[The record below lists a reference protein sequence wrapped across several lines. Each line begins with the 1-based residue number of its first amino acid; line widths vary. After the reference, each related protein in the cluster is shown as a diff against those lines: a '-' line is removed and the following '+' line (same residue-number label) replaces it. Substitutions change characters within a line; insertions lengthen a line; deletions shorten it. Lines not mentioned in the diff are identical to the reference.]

1 MTQKPADQRAVPTT
15 GKTRGLQQCATDRG
29 VFSILA
35 IDHRGS
41 LRRALNHQ
49 NPDDV
54 PGKALTAFK
63 HQVVAALAPAAS
75 AILVD
80 PEYGAAQVIEA
91 GALPGATGLIVALE
105 QTGYTGD
112 STARVSKLLPNWS
125 PQKARRIG
133 ASGVK
138 LLVYYHP
145 DAPTAAGVEEL
156 VRQVGAS
163 CIEAD
168 VPFFLEPLSYA
179 LDPKQRR
186 LPPQERRRVVLE
198 TARRLT
204 AVPGV
209 DVLKAEFPLD
219 VAAVPDE
226 TEWLASCR
234 ELTGASRVPW
244 VLLSAGV
251 DFETYLRQVTVAARA
266 GASGVAVGRAV
277 WKEAAE
283 VPAGERDLFLTT
295 VARERMARVTA
306 LCQALAHPWAA
317 RQPTRTG
324 TV

>member
-1 MTQKPADQRAVPTT
+1 MKRESRADRHADLTT
-15 GKTRGLQQCATDRG
+15 GKTRGLQQCATERG

-41 LRRALNHQ
+41 LRRALNPQ
-49 NPDDV
+49 DPDGV
-54 PGKALTAFK
+54 PSEALTAFK
-63 HQVVAALAPAAS
+63 QQVVAALAPAAS

-80 PEYGAAQVIEA
+80 PEYGAAQIVAA

-105 QTGYTGD
+105 QTGYTGAR
-112 STARVSKLLPNWS
+112 TARVSELLPDWN
-125 PQKARRIG
+125 PQRARQIG
-133 ASGVK
+133 ASGIK

-145 DAPTAAGVEEL
+145 DAPTAAQIEDL
-156 VRQVGAS
+156 VQRVGAS

-168 VPFFLEPLSYA
+168 VPLFLEPLSYA
-179 LDPKQRR
+179 LDPEQRR
-186 LPPQERRRVVLE
+186 LPSQERCRVVLE

-204 AVPGV
+204 ALPGV

-226 TEWLASCR
+226 AEWLAPCR
-234 ELTGASRVPW
+234 ELTEASRVPW

-251 DFETYLRQVTVAARA
+251 DFETYLRQVAVAAHA

-283 VPAGERDLFLTT
+283 LPAGERGAFLTT
-295 VARERMARVTA
+295 VARERMGRVTA
-306 LCQALAHPWAA
+306 LCQALARPWTRHPCA
-317 RQPTRTG
+317 
-324 TV
+324 